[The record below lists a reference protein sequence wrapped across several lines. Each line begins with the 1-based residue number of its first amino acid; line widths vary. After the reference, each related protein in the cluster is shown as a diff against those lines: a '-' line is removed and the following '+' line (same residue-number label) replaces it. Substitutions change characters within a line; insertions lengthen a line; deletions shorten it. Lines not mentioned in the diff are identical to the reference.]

1 MALPTIAF
9 YDINEQNAA
18 LVDASSIVEFCS
30 YLTYFT
36 LTTPLRK
43 WRDSVLLDEIICKS
57 QSRDFLRGTETRDRG
72 FASVEEYSL
81 AKSLSLLERLCAHEA
96 PNLLCLGAV
105 NQTDIDAA
113 LFAGAQGYVGKPFD
127 PDDLIA
133 ALRKVLSKV

>member
-1 MALPTIAF
+1 VALPTIAF
-9 YDINEQNAA
+9 YDIKEHNAA

-30 YLTYFT
+30 LTYFT
-36 LTTPLRK
+36 LTTPFRK
-43 WRDSVLLDEIICKS
+43 WRDPVLLDEVIRKS
-57 QSRDFLRGTETRDRG
+57 QSRDFPRGTETRDRG

-96 PNLLCLGAV
+96 PQSSLFGRGEPDRYRRC
-105 NQTDIDAA
+105 A
-113 LFAGAQGYVGKPFD
+113 LAGAQGYVGKPFD